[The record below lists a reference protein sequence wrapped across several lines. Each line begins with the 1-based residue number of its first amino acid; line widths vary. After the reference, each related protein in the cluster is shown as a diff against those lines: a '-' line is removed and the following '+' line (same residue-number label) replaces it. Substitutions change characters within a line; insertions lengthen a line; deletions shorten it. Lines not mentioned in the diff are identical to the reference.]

1 MMGRIAATLIVA
13 GLLLVPLAGT
23 VAADEP
29 VMTVN
34 WSASAPSS
42 GEVVDGNVHVSAGDA
57 GAQLPLIAIDVPD
70 LGRAGYAIRGR
81 VRYADVVGSGYL
93 EMWSVFADGGRY
105 FSRTLGNSGP
115 MGVLTGSSDW
125 REFELPFYLEGS
137 APPARLEINVFLP
150 SSGSVDVGPLELVR
164 LPEAAGGTN
173 AWLSDRSVG
182 VVGAVLGTAIGLLGA
197 LIGVLV
203 SRQRGRRF
211 VLPAMT
217 AAAVV
222 GIALVVASVAA
233 VPAGQPPNVV
243 FLLFLPGAILAG
255 AFGAAIPRVRRAYAE
270 AELRR
275 MRAMDQ
281 A

>member
-1 MMGRIAATLIVA
+1 
-13 GLLLVPLAGT
+13 
-23 VAADEP
+23 
-29 VMTVN
+29 
-34 WSASAPSS
+34 
-42 GEVVDGNVHVSAGDA
+42 
-57 GAQLPLIAIDVPD
+57 
-70 LGRAGYAIRGR
+70 
-81 VRYADVVGSGYL
+81 
-93 EMWSVFADGGRY
+93 
-105 FSRTLGNSGP
+105 

-150 SSGSVDVGPLELVR
+150 SSGSVDVGPLELVL
-164 LPEAAGGTN
+164 LPDAAAGTN

-182 VVGAVLGTAIGLLGA
+182 VIGAVLGSAIGVLGA

-217 AAAVV
+217 VAAAI
-222 GIALVVASVAA
+222 GIALVVASIVA

-243 FLLFLPGAILAG
+243 FLLFVPGAILAG

-275 MRAMDQ
+275 MRAMDH